1 MPSSNLIP
9 SAMRIHGR
17 VTVEGDLVLEGSFV
31 GALIVSGSF
40 TLAAGAQCQAS
51 VQARSADVH
60 GVLTGALTCSDYIV
74 VGAGARVLGD
84 LSAPRIDVDPASE
97 IVGEVIRAVG
107 RAPAEGRA
115 TGILAVASAR
125 RPAPPVRGVPRGRTA
140 LELRGA
146 ALPRPVPPG
155 DPAQRAAR
163 LFVNLRRPDD
173 RPVPKAPRLRGRVA
187 MVRRSLAGAT
197 GVGAAT

>member
-17 VTVEGDLVLEGSFV
+17 VTVDGDLVLEGSFV

-51 VQARSADVH
+51 VQARTADVH
-60 GVLTGALTCSDYIV
+60 GALTGALTCSEHIA
-74 VGAGARVLGD
+74 VGPGARVLGD

-97 IVGEVIRAVG
+97 ILGEVVRGEVS
-107 RAPAEGRA
+107 APADRRMPRLPAA
-115 TGILAVASAR
+115 TSAR
-125 RPAPPVRGVPRGRTA
+125 RPAPVLQSMPRGRTTV
-140 LELRGA
+140 ELRGP
-146 ALPRPVPPG
+146 ALQRPVPPG
-155 DPAQRAAR
+155 DPAQRASR
-163 LFVNLRRPDD
+163 LFVHARRPDD

-187 MVRRSLAGAT
+187 MVRRSMARAT
-197 GVGAAT
+197 GAGAAT

>member
-1 MPSSNLIP
+1 MPLSNLIP

-31 GALIVSGSF
+31 GALVVSGSF

-60 GVLTGALTCSDYIV
+60 GVLTGALTCSEHIV

-97 IVGEVIRAVG
+97 IVGEVVRG
-107 RAPAEGRA
+107 SERAPAEPVAARA
-115 TGILAVASAR
+115 PAVASGR
-125 RPAPPVRGVPRGRTA
+125 RPAPPVKGMPRGRTA
-140 LELRGA
+140 VELRGA
-146 ALPRPVPPG
+146 ALPRPVAPG
-155 DPAQRAAR
+155 DPAQRASR
-163 LFVNLRRPDD
+163 LFVNVRRPDD

-187 MVRRSLAGAT
+187 MVRRSLAGGT
-197 GVGAAT
+197 GAGAAT